1 MDPEEAVID
10 FKQRRENYMRVYETV
25 AEADGSYIK
34 IINSKQFIG
43 TFGGGA
49 SRETYSLYPLVHP

>member
-1 MDPEEAVID
+1 MDPEAAVVD

-43 TFGGGA
+43 TAFA
-49 SRETYSLYPLVHP
+49 IKCSNR